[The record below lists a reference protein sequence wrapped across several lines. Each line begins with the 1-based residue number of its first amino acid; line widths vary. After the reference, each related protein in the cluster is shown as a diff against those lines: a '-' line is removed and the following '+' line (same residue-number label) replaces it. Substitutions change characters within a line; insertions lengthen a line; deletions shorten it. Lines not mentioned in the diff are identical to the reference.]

1 MLGATL
7 LTWAGLL
14 TSAASLPQQEEVA
27 VEQEAKF
34 TSPPVRLMVNQ
45 GSSFRLPC
53 TVEDIGAFILLWK
66 AGGTILSVGERV
78 VVDQTGGLGSRLSLH
93 QEGQALLVKDAIPE
107 DAGEYTC
114 QVNIRVFVP
123 MNLFVVVRL
132 TERTTRDYEIYW
144 TAGV

>member
-1 MLGATL
+1 MLGGTL

-14 TSAASLPQQEEVA
+14 TSAASLPQQQEVA

-78 VVDQTGGLGSRLSLH
+78 VVEDGGSAFDSSWTIF
-93 QEGQALLVKDAIPE
+93 DIFSSWS
-107 DAGEYTC
+107 
-114 QVNIRVFVP
+114 NIAKTSFSW
-123 MNLFVVVRL
+123 LF
-132 TERTTRDYEIYW
+132 
-144 TAGV
+144 